1 MRINTIKAR
10 FAFAV
15 SIFLL
20 IVFSATAI
28 FTYSWFKSQTT
39 EQIYRQQFTMV
50 SAVAAGLDDKLNSA
64 HSALV
69 AVAGFIPRKLL
80 EHPDEAQKWL
90 DTRKGLKTFFPS
102 GRFIFTPDG
111 RLFVESP
118 ELPNRR
124 GQDFSFRNYF
134 KKTLESR
141 KPYISVPYPSS
152 RNGRPTIMMTA
163 PVFSEDGRL
172 LAVIGGAMDV
182 TDKNN
187 LFHSLVSTPVG
198 KGGHFSLF
206 KDDRTMIA
214 HPDPLRIMKTDQPIP
229 GVNSLFEKALKGFEG
244 SGTTTT
250 CKGNE
255 TISSY
260 KRLKTTGWI
269 LSANLPASEAYSSVI
284 RFRAAYLTVMCFM
297 VLMAAS
303 AVWFLAGSVTK
314 GLEELTAAI
323 EKIQPDRL
331 FEATPVKISSGDEI
345 ERLAASFNSLLAA
358 TSSAQKKLLQQN
370 EELELAR
377 HDAEAANRAKSEFLA
392 NMSHEIRTPM
402 NGLLGMA
409 QLLRFTSLTDEQKEY
424 LDTLDLSGKNLLALI
439 NDILDLSKIEAGKIG
454 LEKSIFSI
462 RQTIKEVLAI
472 LTPQINYKNL
482 NLVIHISDE
491 LPEFLVGDPLRLKQI
506 ILNLTG
512 NAIKFTDSGSINVNV
527 TPVSQNQESLRL
539 LLTVQDTGIGIAP
552 EALSKIFEHFEQADN
567 STTRQYGGSG
577 LGLTICK
584 RLSELMGGSIKAESE
599 KGKGSVFYVEL
610 PFSLPE
616 NVSTSNEDSSP
627 ITFTTKG
634 LSILL
639 TEDNRFNADTIASML
654 ERMGHKADIACN
666 GREALD
672 MWHVAPYDCILMD
685 IQMPVMDGHLALS
698 TIRAEERRKG
708 GFTPIIAVT
717 AHALQGDRERLL
729 AEGFDG
735 YVAKPVNMLA
745 LTEEIERVVSRRRGD
760 SAESSR

>member
-1 MRINTIKAR
+1 
-10 FAFAV
+10 
-15 SIFLL
+15 
-20 IVFSATAI
+20 
-28 FTYSWFKSQTT
+28 
-39 EQIYRQQFTMV
+39 MV

-69 AVAGFIPRKLL
+69 AVGGFIPIKLL

-111 RLFVESP
+111 RLFVEST

-134 KKTLESR
+134 KNTLKSR
-141 KPYISVPYPSS
+141 KPFISTPYPSS
-152 RNGRPTIMMTA
+152 RNGHPTIMMTV

-172 LAVIGGAMDV
+172 LAIIGGAMDV

-187 LFHSLVSTPVG
+187 LFQSLVSTPVG
-198 KGGHFSLF
+198 DGGHFSLF

-214 HPDPLRIMKTDQPIP
+214 HPDPLRIMKTDQPKP
-229 GVNSLFEKALKGFEG
+229 GVNPLFERALKGFEG

-269 LSANLPASEAYSSVI
+269 LSANLPVSEAYSSVI
-284 RFRAAYLTVMCFM
+284 RFRGVYLYVMCFM
-297 VLMAAS
+297 VLLTAA
-303 AVWFLAGSVTK
+303 AVWFLAGTVTK
-314 GLEELTAAI
+314 GLDDFTAAI
-323 EKIQPDRL
+323 EKIEPDRL
-331 FEATPVKISSGDEI
+331 SEAEPFKISNGDEI
-345 ERLAASFNSLLAA
+345 ERLAVSFNSLIAA
-358 TSSAQKKLLQQN
+358 TSSAQIKLLQQN

-402 NGLLGMA
+402 NGLLGMT
-409 QLLRFTSLTDEQKEY
+409 QLLRFTNLTSEQKEY

-439 NDILDLSKIEAGKIG
+439 NDILDLSKIEAGKISF
-454 LEKSIFSI
+454 EKSVFSI

-472 LTPQINYKNL
+472 QTPQINYKSL
-482 NLVIHISDE
+482 NFGIHISDQ
-491 LPEFLVGDPLRLKQI
+491 LPEFLVGDSLRLKQI

-512 NAIKFTDSGSINVNV
+512 NAIKFTDFGSITVNLA
-527 TPVSQNQESLRL
+527 PISQNSESIRL
-539 LLTVQDTGIGIAP
+539 LLTVQDTGIGIDP
-552 EALSKIFEHFEQADN
+552 EALSRIFDHFEQADN

-584 RLSELMGGSIKAESE
+584 RLSELMGGSIRVESE
-599 KGKGSVFYVEL
+599 KGKGTVFYVEL
-610 PFSLPE
+610 PFIIPE
-616 NVSTSNEDSSP
+616 TLFRSNEDDSA
-627 ITFTTKG
+627 ITLPQKG

-639 TEDNRFNADTIASML
+639 AEDNRFNADTITAML
-654 ERMGHKADIACN
+654 ERIGHKADIVCN

-672 MWHVAPYDCILMD
+672 MWNVARYDCILMD
-685 IQMPVMDGHLALS
+685 IQMPVMDSHLALS

-708 GFTPIIAVT
+708 GYTPIIAVT
-717 AHALQGDRERLL
+717 AHALLGDKERLL

-735 YVAKPVNMLA
+735 YVAKPVNMLH
-745 LTEEIERVVSRRRGD
+745 LSEEIKRVVSRGKAD
-760 SAESSR
+760 SAGSSR